1 MAKISVVILNWE
13 RPFNLTNIILPNL
26 ERMPLVDEIIISHGR
41 EDTAFEYE
49 SGHCYWVH
57 RRDESINLEYGL
69 ARRFLAAEY
78 ARNDVIMMVDDDVL
92 VLESSIAALRDEFIR
107 EPAVVHGLYGRNPD
121 KRMRY
126 RMELVHG
133 EVTYLTTKA
142 VMFSRKLACRF
153 FEYAPLMNGLER
165 AGKVVWN
172 GEDIFMSLVAIKTSG
187 RLNRAYPLPRIELE
201 AKGAG
206 AATGIWELPGHWQ
219 YRSRF
224 SQRAIEALGVGHLV
238 KTSPGGTYRR
248 RIGRRLARALE
259 WGR

>member
-1 MAKISVVILNWE
+1 MAKISVVMLNWE

-26 ERMPLVDEIIISHGR
+26 ERIPLVDEIIISHGR

-49 SGHCYWVH
+49 SGHCRWVH
-57 RRDESINLEYGL
+57 RRDEMVNSEYGL
-69 ARRFLAAEY
+69 ARRFLAAGC
-78 ARNDVIMMVDDDVL
+78 ARNDVIMMVDDDV
-92 VLESSIAALRDEFIR
+92 VVPGSSLSELLDGYIR
-107 EPAVVHGLYGRNPD
+107 EPEVVHGLYGRNPD

-126 RMELVHG
+126 KMDLIHG
-133 EVTYLTTKA
+133 EVTYLTTRA
-142 VMFSRKLACRF
+142 AMFSKELAHRF

-165 AGKVVWN
+165 EGKVVWN

-187 RLNRAYPLPRIELE
+187 RLNRSYPLPRIELE

-206 AATGIWELPGHWQ
+206 AAAGICELPGHWQ
-219 YRSRF
+219 YRSLF

-238 KTSPGGTYRR
+238 KTSPGGAYRR
-248 RIGRRLARALE
+248 RIRRRLARALE